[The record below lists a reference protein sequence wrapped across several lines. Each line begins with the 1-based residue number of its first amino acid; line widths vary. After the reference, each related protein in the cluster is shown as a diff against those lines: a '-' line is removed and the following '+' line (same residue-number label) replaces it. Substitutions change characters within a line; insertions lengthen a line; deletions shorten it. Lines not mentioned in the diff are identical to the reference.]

1 VSAFSHWLQ
10 RRWSAAWL
18 CLLGLVCALEIATHS
33 GASSGFLASS
43 RPVNSPND
51 LLPGEGYVTWVGSV
65 PVLQD
70 SIGFLTLGGMFLG
83 ERGPEGSGILDRRA
97 AYAYLASLFIP
108 WAGAYGGF
116 LVVNWLFWWAASAA
130 AYSFVRRRWRDTP
143 LALVVSLLV
152 AAGNGLIFM
161 AGTPM
166 SYCAAYA
173 TFLLVLALAE
183 RLDAFCPVPRLSAWL
198 LLGWAGGVASTI
210 YFAHIPLLLF
220 WWVYGARRVPWRCL
234 AAGSAVTLA
243 ISIGWELWGRGLV
256 GLSFTTDNSA
266 AVGDSVG
273 AWLAN
278 VRRPWSDVLVY
289 LRGGPLAGAA
299 AIRGTLISAFPYPWW
314 LLAAAGFVTSRD
326 SDRAWALALV
336 MAGLLPAIVIL
347 SLIPLPRAAFYMYPA
362 VYVMA
367 GRGALVLGRLTR
379 LRWVAVAAAAAV
391 LILTGNLDLLG
402 SDLLVTR
409 FHHSAGAA
417 W

>member
-1 VSAFSHWLQ
+1 MTQLSSWSP
-10 RRWSAAWL
+10 RRRTAAWL
-18 CLLGLVCALEIATHS
+18 VALGLVCALELATHTA
-33 GASSGFLASS
+33 GRSGFLASS

-51 LLPGEGYVTWVGSV
+51 QIPAEGYVTWIGTL

-70 SIGFLTLGGMFLG
+70 SIGFLTLGGLFLG

-97 AYAYLASLFIP
+97 AYAYLATLFIP
-108 WAGAYGGF
+108 WAGAYRGF
-116 LVVNWLFWWAASAA
+116 LVLNWLFWWGASAA
-130 AYSFVRRRWRDTP
+130 AFWFVRHRWRDIP
-143 LALVVSLLV
+143 LAVVTSLLV
-152 AAGNGLIFM
+152 AGGNGFIFM

-173 TFLLVLALAE
+173 TFLLILSLGE
-183 RLDAFCPVPRLSAWL
+183 QLDAFAPSPRLSTWF

-234 AAGSAVTLA
+234 AAATLVTLA
-243 ISIGWELWGRGLV
+243 ISLAWEISGRTLV
-256 GLSFTTDNSA
+256 GLSFATDNSA

-278 VRRPWSDVLVY
+278 ARRPWQDVLVY
-289 LRGGPLAGAA
+289 FRGGPLAGAA

-314 LLAAAGFVTSRD
+314 LLGAAGFAASRAA
-326 SDRAWALALV
+326 DRSWALALV

-367 GRGALVLGRLTR
+367 ARGALVLGRLTR
-379 LRWVAVAAAAAV
+379 LRWAAVGAAVAVLVFA
-391 LILTGNLDLLG
+391 GNLDLLG
-402 SDLLVTR
+402 SDLLITR